1 MEEIPP
7 RVAALA
13 LNAPTANMAPS
24 NATTRL
30 RFFEIFILFPLKT
43 HHSTLFNSG
52 VSVVIAIL
60 VLAWIVYSVSGWIAE
75 GGRK

>member
-1 MEEIPP
+1 MRTPYKINGK
-7 RVAALA
+7 LA
-13 LNAPTANMAPS
+13 RSGVVILSCLLIA
-24 NATTRL
+24 
-30 RFFEIFILFPLKT
+30 FILFPLKI